1 MPTAIESI
9 MEIDLIPATT
19 EEALRHMFR
28 FFGFLVLSF
37 LIYWP
42 YESGEAFNTPV
53 GGWDENRTAEAWG
66 NFGWDWDWIDC
77 TYFAM
82 VTMTTIGYGD
92 HPTLNQGLRI
102 FTIFFAL
109 VGVLAI
115 GSSVQRVASWFNEQ
129 GRLHFIEMQKRTLD
143 KAQKAASLV
152 KDKKMGQAQSAT
164 VGGEGG
170 DGLAAASPHAPSAET
185 QPSPPLSPPLGKLS
199 PPLSPALSAPSTRRL
214 MPNIP
219 SSTRSFLRGAT
230 GYGTSPSSE
239 GTSPSKHGLFQ
250 GDPAPPPSPP
260 PSPAAQGT
268 QKKGS
273 GIRRLMGS
281 FISTGGFF
289 AMCIVLGEIE
299 NYQIEGCG
307 GFGAGWS
314 CGGTNEC
321 EAWKLAAG
329 DAGPAGGPYCWT
341 WIDEFYYALIT
352 FLTIGYGD
360 VHAHTK
366 GGKILATIICLTGIL
381 CFTALAKEIHAYFQE
396 KELGTSKS
404 LRQRL
409 VELNEVVEQDENG
422 KVTPEEYVIFS
433 LKKMGKVDKDL
444 VNLLKEQFK
453 ALDMDGSGELDGNDV
468 AKLTAAAEANFKAKH
483 ARKPSVWSLLPIPS
497 KLPTPW
503 RTSHEPLKSP
513 RPGKVLSI

>member
-143 KAQKAASLV
+143 KAKKASSLV
-152 KDKKMGQAQSAT
+152 KEKKLGEAKSAT
-164 VGGEGG
+164 GGGEG
-170 DGLAAASPHAPSAET
+170 
-185 QPSPPLSPPLGKLS
+185 
-199 PPLSPALSAPSTRRL
+199 
-214 MPNIP
+214 
-219 SSTRSFLRGAT
+219 AT
-230 GYGTSPSSE
+230 GHGTSPSSE

-260 PSPAAQGT
+260 PSPAAQEA

-289 AMCIVLGEIE
+289 AMCIILGEVE
-299 NYQIEGCG
+299 NAQIEGCG

-366 GGKILATIICLTGIL
+366 GGKILATIIALTGIL

-396 KELGTSKS
+396 KQLGTSKS

-468 AKLTAAAEANFKAKH
+468 AKLAAAAEANFKAKH
-483 ARKPSVWSLLPIPS
+483 ASQPSAWSLLPIPS
-497 KLPTPW
+497 KLPIPW

-513 RPGKVLSI
+513 RQGKVLTI

>member
-1 MPTAIESI
+1 
-9 MEIDLIPATT
+9 
-19 EEALRHMFR
+19 
-28 FFGFLVLSF
+28 
-37 LIYWP
+37 
-42 YESGEAFNTPV
+42 
-53 GGWDENRTAEAWG
+53 
-66 NFGWDWDWIDC
+66 
-77 TYFAM
+77 
-82 VTMTTIGYGD
+82 
-92 HPTLNQGLRI
+92 
-102 FTIFFAL
+102 
-109 VGVLAI
+109 
-115 GSSVQRVASWFNEQ
+115 
-129 GRLHFIEMQKRTLD
+129 
-143 KAQKAASLV
+143 
-152 KDKKMGQAQSAT
+152 
-164 VGGEGG
+164 
-170 DGLAAASPHAPSAET
+170 
-185 QPSPPLSPPLGKLS
+185 
-199 PPLSPALSAPSTRRL
+199 
-214 MPNIP
+214 
-219 SSTRSFLRGAT
+219 
-230 GYGTSPSSE
+230 
-239 GTSPSKHGLFQ
+239 
-250 GDPAPPPSPP
+250 
-260 PSPAAQGT
+260 
-268 QKKGS
+268 
-273 GIRRLMGS
+273 
-281 FISTGGFF
+281 
-289 AMCIVLGEIE
+289 MCIVLGEIE

-366 GGKILATIICLTGIL
+366 GGKILATIIALTGIL

-396 KELGTSKS
+396 KQLGTSKS

-483 ARKPSVWSLLPIPS
+483 ASQPSAWSLLPIPS
-497 KLPTPW
+497 KLPIPW